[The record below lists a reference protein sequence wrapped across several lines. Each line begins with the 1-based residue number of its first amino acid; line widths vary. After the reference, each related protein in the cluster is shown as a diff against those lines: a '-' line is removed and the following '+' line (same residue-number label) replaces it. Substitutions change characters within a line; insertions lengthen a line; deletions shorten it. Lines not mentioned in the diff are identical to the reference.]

1 MRALAIRFLR
11 DRHGGSTVEF
21 GVVLPILVTLLLGVF
36 EFGRLFWSW
45 STIQYATEEAGRY
58 AMLNPA
64 ASESAISDFL
74 KGRLTGISASTVD
87 VQLVPEVDGSINYT
101 LIVAKVH
108 FAFLSLI
115 PITPVDIEGR
125 SRVPRVL

>member
-1 MRALAIRFLR
+1 MRALLR
-11 DRHGGSTVEF
+11 RCLGDRHGGTAVEF
-21 GVVLPILVTLLLGVF
+21 AMVLPILVTLLLGVF

-58 AMLNPA
+58 AMLNPT
-64 ASESAISDFL
+64 ASESTIADFL

-87 VQLVPEVDGSINYT
+87 VQLVPETDGSFNYT

-115 PITPVDIEGR
+115 PFTPVDIEGR
-125 SRVPRVL
+125 SRVPRVS